1 MKEKK
6 AQNKAESKNELI
18 RLNKYL
24 AMCGVA
30 SRRKADE
37 LIQQGRVTVNGQVIT
52 QLGTKINP
60 TKDKVT
66 IDGKP
71 VKPQERLVYI
81 VLNKPKDCI
90 TTVRDEKGR
99 RTVLDLVKV
108 KERIFPVGRL
118 DRNTTGVLLLTN
130 DGELAYRLMHPKY
143 KVEKAYK
150 VAIDKPIKPED
161 IQKLKQGIMLDGRK
175 TEACDV
181 YILPNSEN
189 KELGI
194 TIREGRYRQIRR
206 MFERL
211 GYKVRKLHR
220 VSFGGITVSGMKRG
234 EWRYLT
240 EKEIK
245 KLKRLVGLEK

>member
-6 AQNKAESKNELI
+6 MKKIEKADELI

-24 AMCGVA
+24 AMCGIA

-37 LIQQGRVTVNGQVIT
+37 LIQQGRVAVNGEVIT
-52 QLGTKINP
+52 QLGIKIDP
-60 TKDKVT
+60 RKDKVT
-66 IDGKP
+66 VDGKP
-71 VKPQERLVYI
+71 VKPEEKLVYI

-90 TTVRDEKGR
+90 TTVKDEKGR

-108 KERIFPVGRL
+108 KQRIFPVGRL

-143 KVEKAYK
+143 KIEKAYK
-150 VAIDKPIKPED
+150 VEIDKPIKPED
-161 IQKLKQGIMLDGRK
+161 IEKLKRGIMLDGRK
-175 TEACDV
+175 TEACDI
-181 YILPNSEN
+181 YILPDSDR

-194 TIREGRYRQIRR
+194 TIHEGRYRQIRR

-240 EKEIK
+240 EKEIR
-245 KLKRLVGLEK
+245 KLKKLVGLE

>member
-1 MKEKK
+1 MTAKK
-6 AQNKAESKNELI
+6 TQKKIEIADDELI

-37 LIQQGRVTVNGQVIT
+37 LIQQGRVEVNGKVVT
-52 QLGTKINP
+52 QLGLKINP
-60 TKDKVT
+60 QKDKVT
-66 IDGKP
+66 VDGKL
-71 VKPQERLVYI
+71 VKPEEKLVYI
-81 VLNKPKDCI
+81 VINKPKDCI

-108 KERIFPVGRL
+108 KQRIFPVGRL

-150 VAIDKPIKPED
+150 VEIDKPIKPED
-161 IQKLKQGIMLDGRK
+161 IEKLKSGIMLDGRK

-181 YILPNSEN
+181 YILPNSDR
-189 KELGI
+189 KEIGI
-194 TIREGRYRQIRR
+194 TIHEGRYRQIRR

-240 EKEIK
+240 ESEIK
-245 KLKRLVGLEK
+245 RLKKLTGLE

>member
-1 MKEKK
+1 MTAKK
-6 AQNKAESKNELI
+6 TQKKIEIADDELI

-37 LIQQGRVTVNGQVIT
+37 LIQQGRVEVNGKVVT
-52 QLGTKINP
+52 QLGLKINP
-60 TKDKVT
+60 QKDKVT
-66 IDGKP
+66 VDGKL
-71 VKPQERLVYI
+71 VKPEEKLVYI
-81 VLNKPKDCI
+81 VINKPKDCI

-108 KERIFPVGRL
+108 KQRIFPVGRL

-150 VAIDKPIKPED
+150 VEIDKPIKPED
-161 IQKLKQGIMLDGRK
+161 IEKLKSGIMLDGRK

-181 YILPNSEN
+181 YILPNSDR
-189 KELGI
+189 KEIGI
-194 TIREGRYRQIRR
+194 TIHEGRYRQIRR

-240 EKEIK
+240 ESEIK
-245 KLKRLVGLEK
+245 RLKKITGLE

>member
-1 MKEKK
+1 MMEK
-6 AQNKAESKNELI
+6 NKNKYTKKDEALI

-37 LIQQGRVTVNGQVIT
+37 LIQQGRVAVNGQIVT
-52 QLGTKINP
+52 QLGVKINP
-60 TKDKVT
+60 QKDKVT
-66 IDGKP
+66 VDGKP
-71 VKPQERLVYI
+71 IKYEEKLVYI

-90 TTVRDEKGR
+90 TTVKDEKGR
-99 RTVLDLVKV
+99 RTVIDLVKV
-108 KERIFPVGRL
+108 KYRIFPVGRL

-150 VAIDKPIKPED
+150 VEIDKPIKPED
-161 IQKLKQGIMLDGRK
+161 IEKLKHGIMLDGRK

-181 YILPNSEN
+181 YILPNSQR
-189 KELGI
+189 KEIGI
-194 TIREGRYRQIRR
+194 TIHEGRYRQIRR

-211 GYKVRKLHR
+211 GYKVKKLHR

-245 KLKRLVGLEK
+245 KLKRLVGLE

>member
-1 MKEKK
+1 MKERKSQKK
-6 AQNKAESKNELI
+6 TENKSEPI

-37 LIQQGRVTVNGQVIT
+37 LIQQGRVAVNGQVTT
-52 QLGTKINP
+52 QLGVKINP
-60 TKDKVT
+60 QKDRVT
-66 IDGKP
+66 VDGKL
-71 VKPQERLVYI
+71 VKPEEKLVYI
-81 VLNKPKDCI
+81 VLNKPKDCV
-90 TTVRDEKGR
+90 TTVKDEKGR

-108 KERIFPVGRL
+108 KQRIFPVGRL

-150 VAIDKPIKPED
+150 AEIDKPIKRED
-161 IQKLKQGIMLDGRK
+161 LEKLKRGIMLDGRM

-181 YILPNSEN
+181 YILPNSDN
-189 KELGI
+189 KEIGI
-194 TIREGRYRQIRR
+194 TIHEGRYRQIRR

-245 KLKRLVGLEK
+245 KLKRLVDLEK

>member
-6 AQNKAESKNELI
+6 SRTKTENELV

-37 LIQQGRVTVNGQVIT
+37 LIQQGRVAVNDQVVT
-52 QLGTKINP
+52 QLGVKINP
-60 TKDKVT
+60 EKDKVT
-66 IDGKP
+66 VDGKI
-71 VKPQERLVYI
+71 VKPEEKLVYI

-90 TTVRDEKGR
+90 TTVKDEKGR

-108 KERIFPVGRL
+108 KQRIFPVGRL

-161 IQKLKQGIMLDGRK
+161 IEKLKRGIMLDGRK
-175 TEACDV
+175 TQSCDV
-181 YILPNSEN
+181 YILPNSQN

-206 MFERL
+206 MFEKL
-211 GYKVRKLHR
+211 GYKVLKLHR

-245 KLKRLVGLEK
+245 KLKRLVDLEK

>member
-1 MKEKK
+1 MKKNQKK
-6 AQNKAESKNELI
+6 VENKDEFV

-37 LIQQGRVTVNGQVIT
+37 LIQQGRVAVNGQVIT

-60 TKDKVT
+60 QKDKVT
-66 IDGKP
+66 VDGKL

-90 TTVRDEKGR
+90 TTVKDEKGR

-161 IQKLKQGIMLDGRK
+161 IEKLKRGIMLDGRK

-194 TIREGRYRQIRR
+194 TIHEGRYRQIRR

-211 GYKVRKLHR
+211 GYKVRKLHK
-220 VSFGGITVSGMKRG
+220 VSFGGITVSGMKRA

-245 KLKRLVGLEK
+245 KLKKLVGLEK

>member
-1 MKEKK
+1 MKAKK
-6 AQNKAESKNELI
+6 PQKKTENKDELV

-37 LIQQGRVTVNGQVIT
+37 LIQQGRVAVNGEVVT
-52 QLGTKINP
+52 QLGVKINP
-60 TKDKVT
+60 QKDKVT
-66 IDGKP
+66 VDGKP
-71 VKPQERLVYI
+71 VKPEEKLVYI

-90 TTVRDEKGR
+90 TTVKDEKGR

-108 KERIFPVGRL
+108 KQRIFPVGRL

-150 VAIDKPIKPED
+150 VEIDKPIKPED
-161 IQKLKQGIMLDGRK
+161 LEKLRRGIMLDGRM

-181 YILPNSEN
+181 YILPNSDK
-189 KELGI
+189 KEIGI
-194 TIREGRYRQIRR
+194 TIHEGRYRQIRR

-245 KLKRLVGLEK
+245 KLKRLVDLEK

>member
-6 AQNKAESKNELI
+6 MKKIEKADELI

-24 AMCGVA
+24 AMCGIA

-37 LIQQGRVTVNGQVIT
+37 LIQQGRVAVNGEVIT
-52 QLGTKINP
+52 QLGIKIDP
-60 TKDKVT
+60 RKDKVT
-66 IDGKP
+66 VDGKP
-71 VKPQERLVYI
+71 VKPEEKFVYI

-90 TTVRDEKGR
+90 TTVKDEKGR

-108 KERIFPVGRL
+108 KQRIFPVGRL

-130 DGELAYRLMHPKY
+130 DGELAYRLMHPKF
-143 KVEKAYK
+143 KIEKAYK
-150 VAIDKPIKPED
+150 VEIDKPIKPED
-161 IQKLKQGIMLDGRK
+161 IEKLKRGIMLDGRK
-175 TEACDV
+175 TEACDI
-181 YILPNSEN
+181 YILPDSDR

-194 TIREGRYRQIRR
+194 TIHEGRYRQIRR

-240 EKEIK
+240 EKEIR
-245 KLKRLVGLEK
+245 KLKKLVGLE

>member
-6 AQNKAESKNELI
+6 SQKKTENKDELI

-37 LIQQGRVTVNGQVIT
+37 LIQQGRVAVNDQVIT
-52 QLGTKINP
+52 QLGVKINP
-60 TKDKVT
+60 QKDKVT
-66 IDGKP
+66 VDGKL
-71 VKPQERLVYI
+71 VKPEEKLVYI

-90 TTVRDEKGR
+90 TTVSDEKGR
-99 RTVLDLVKV
+99 TTVLDLVKV
-108 KERIFPVGRL
+108 KQRVFPVGRL

-161 IQKLKQGIMLDGRK
+161 LEKLRRGIMLDGRM

-181 YILPNSEN
+181 YILPNSDN
-189 KELGI
+189 KEIGI
-194 TIREGRYRQIRR
+194 TIHEGRYRQIRR

-220 VSFGGITVSGMKRG
+220 VSFGGITVSGMERG

-245 KLKRLVGLEK
+245 KLKRLVDLEK

>member
-1 MKEKK
+1 MTAKK
-6 AQNKAESKNELI
+6 TQKKIEIADDELI

-37 LIQQGRVTVNGQVIT
+37 LIQQGRVEVNGKVVT
-52 QLGTKINP
+52 QLGLKINP
-60 TKDKVT
+60 QKDKVT
-66 IDGKP
+66 VDGKL
-71 VKPQERLVYI
+71 VKPEEKLVYI
-81 VLNKPKDCI
+81 VINKPKDCI

-108 KERIFPVGRL
+108 KQRIFPVGRL

-143 KVEKAYK
+143 KVEEAYK
-150 VAIDKPIKPED
+150 VEIDKPIKPED
-161 IQKLKQGIMLDGRK
+161 IEKLKSGIMLDGRK

-181 YILPNSEN
+181 YILPNSDR
-189 KELGI
+189 KEIGI
-194 TIREGRYRQIRR
+194 TIHEGRYRQIRR

-240 EKEIK
+240 ESEIK
-245 KLKRLVGLEK
+245 RLKKLTGLE

>member
-1 MKEKK
+1 MSEK
-6 AQNKAESKNELI
+6 ELI

-37 LIQQGRVTVNGQVIT
+37 LIKQGRVSVNGEVVT
-52 QLGTKINP
+52 QLGVKIDP
-60 TKDKVT
+60 KKDKVT
-66 IDGKP
+66 VDGKP
-71 VKPQERLVYI
+71 VKMTEKLVYI

-90 TTVRDEKGR
+90 TTVKDEKGR

-118 DRNTTGVLLLTN
+118 DRNTTGVLILTN
-130 DGELAYRLMHPKY
+130 DGELAYRLMHPRY

-150 VAIDKPIKPED
+150 VALDKPIKMED
-161 IQKLKQGIMLDGRK
+161 IEKLKRGIMLDSRK
-175 TEACDV
+175 TSACEV
-181 YILPNSEN
+181 YILPNSEK

-194 TIREGRYRQIRR
+194 VIREGRYTQIRR
-206 MFERL
+206 MFQHL
-211 GYKVRKLHR
+211 GYKVQKLHR

-240 EKEIK
+240 DKEIK

>member
-6 AQNKAESKNELI
+6 MKKIEKADELI

-24 AMCGVA
+24 AMCGIA

-37 LIQQGRVTVNGQVIT
+37 LIQQGRVAVNGEVIT
-52 QLGTKINP
+52 QLGIKIDP
-60 TKDKVT
+60 RKDKVT
-66 IDGKP
+66 VDGKP
-71 VKPQERLVYI
+71 VKPEEKFVYI

-90 TTVRDEKGR
+90 TTVKDEKGR

-108 KERIFPVGRL
+108 KQRIFPVGRL

-143 KVEKAYK
+143 KIEKAYK
-150 VAIDKPIKPED
+150 VEIDKPIKPED
-161 IQKLKQGIMLDGRK
+161 IEKLKRGIMLDGRK
-175 TEACDV
+175 TEACDI
-181 YILPNSEN
+181 YILPDSDR

-194 TIREGRYRQIRR
+194 TIHEGRYRQIRR

-240 EKEIK
+240 EKEIR
-245 KLKRLVGLEK
+245 KLKKLVGLE

>member
-1 MKEKK
+1 MSSGRE
-6 AQNKAESKNELI
+6 I

-37 LIQQGRVTVNGQVIT
+37 LIRQGRVSVNGKIID
-52 QLGTKINP
+52 QLGV
-60 TKDKVT
+60 KVDPERDS
-66 IDGKP
+66 IYVDGRK
-71 VKPQERLVYI
+71 VEYRGKMVYI

-90 TTVRDEKGR
+90 TTVRDERGR
-99 RTVLDLVKV
+99 RTVMDFIKV
-108 KERIFPVGRL
+108 KERVFPVGRL

-130 DGELAYRLMHPKY
+130 DGELAYRLMHPRY

-150 VAIDKPIKPED
+150 VGLDRPVKISDLERLRD
-161 IQKLKQGIMLDGRK
+161 GIMLDGRR
-175 TEACDV
+175 TGRCEV
-181 YILPNSEN
+181 FYLPNSDNREV
-189 KELGI
+189 GI
-194 TIREGRYRQIRR
+194 VIREGRYRQIRR

-240 EKEIK
+240 EREIRR
-245 KLKRLVGLEK
+245 LKRLVELS

>member
-1 MKEKK
+1 MTTKK
-6 AQNKAESKNELI
+6 TQKKIEETRDELI

-37 LIQQGRVTVNGQVIT
+37 LIQQGRVEVNGKVVT
-52 QLGTKINP
+52 QLGLKINP
-60 TKDKVT
+60 QKDKVT
-66 IDGKP
+66 VDGKP
-71 VKPQERLVYI
+71 AKPEEKLVYI
-81 VLNKPKDCI
+81 VINKPKDCI
-90 TTVRDEKGR
+90 TTIRDEKGR

-108 KERIFPVGRL
+108 KQRIFPVGRL

-150 VAIDKPIKPED
+150 VEIDKPIKPED
-161 IQKLKQGIMLDGRK
+161 IEKLKHGIMLDGRK

-181 YILPNSEN
+181 YILPNSDR
-189 KELGI
+189 KEIGI
-194 TIREGRYRQIRR
+194 TIHEGRYRQIRR

-211 GYKVRKLHR
+211 GYKVKKLHR

-240 EKEIK
+240 KNEV
-245 KLKRLVGLEK
+245 KRLKKITRLE

>member
-1 MKEKK
+1 MKEK
-6 AQNKAESKNELI
+6 NKKKIEKSEELI

-37 LIQQGRVTVNGQVIT
+37 LIQQGRVTVNGEVIT
-52 QLGTKINP
+52 QLGVKINP
-60 TKDKVT
+60 LKDKVAV
-66 IDGKP
+66 DGKP
-71 VKPQERLVYI
+71 IKPEEKLIYI

-90 TTVRDEKGR
+90 TSVRDEKGR

-108 KERIFPVGRL
+108 KQRIFPVGRL

-130 DGELAYRLMHPKY
+130 DGELAYRLTHPKY
-143 KVEKAYK
+143 KIEKAYK
-150 VAIDKPIKPED
+150 VEIDKPIKPED
-161 IQKLKQGIMLDGRK
+161 IEKLKRGIMLDGRK
-175 TEACDV
+175 TEACEI
-181 YILPNSEN
+181 YILPNSDR

-194 TIREGRYRQIRR
+194 TIHEGRYRQVRR

-245 KLKRLVGLEK
+245 KLKKLVGLE

>member
-1 MKEKK
+1 MKERKSQKK
-6 AQNKAESKNELI
+6 TENKSEPI

-30 SRRKADE
+30 SRKKADE
-37 LIQQGRVTVNGQVIT
+37 LIQQGRVAVNGQVTT
-52 QLGTKINP
+52 QLGVKINP
-60 TKDKVT
+60 QKDRVT
-66 IDGKP
+66 VDGRL
-71 VKPQERLVYI
+71 VKPEEKLVYI
-81 VLNKPKDCI
+81 ALNKPKDCI
-90 TTVRDEKGR
+90 TTVKDEKGR

-108 KERIFPVGRL
+108 KQRIFPVGRL

-130 DGELAYRLMHPKY
+130 DGELACRLMHPKY

-150 VAIDKPIKPED
+150 VEIDKPIKRED
-161 IQKLKQGIMLDGRK
+161 LEKLKRGIMLDGRM

-181 YILPNSEN
+181 YILPNSDN
-189 KELGI
+189 KEIGI
-194 TIREGRYRQIRR
+194 TIHEGRYRQIRR

-220 VSFGGITVSGMKRG
+220 VSFGGITISGMKRG

-245 KLKRLVGLEK
+245 KLKRLVDLEK

>member
-1 MKEKK
+1 MKKGK
-6 AQNKAESKNELI
+6 TKNKIENKNELI

-37 LIQQGRVTVNGQVIT
+37 LIQQGRVAVNDQVIT
-52 QLGTKINP
+52 QLGLKINP
-60 TKDKVT
+60 QRDKVT
-66 IDGKP
+66 VDGKP
-71 VKPQERLVYI
+71 VKQEETLLYI
-81 VLNKPKDCI
+81 VLNKPKDYI
-90 TTVRDEKGR
+90 TTVKDEKGR
-99 RTVLDLVKV
+99 KTVLDLVKV
-108 KERIFPVGRL
+108 KQRIFPIGRL

-143 KVEKAYK
+143 KIEKAYK
-150 VAIDKPIKPED
+150 VEIDKPIKLED
-161 IQKLKQGIMLDGRK
+161 IEKLKRGIMLDGRK
-175 TEACDV
+175 TESCDV

-194 TIREGRYRQIRR
+194 TIHEGRYRQIRR

-220 VSFGGITVSGMKRG
+220 VSFGGITVGGMKRG

-240 EKEIK
+240 EKEIR

>member
-6 AQNKAESKNELI
+6 MKKIEKADELI

-24 AMCGVA
+24 AMCGIA

-37 LIQQGRVTVNGQVIT
+37 LIQQGRVAVNGEVIT
-52 QLGTKINP
+52 QLGIKIDP
-60 TKDKVT
+60 RKDKVT
-66 IDGKP
+66 VDGKP
-71 VKPQERLVYI
+71 VKPEEKFVYI

-90 TTVRDEKGR
+90 TTVKDEKGR

-108 KERIFPVGRL
+108 KQRIFPVGRL

-150 VAIDKPIKPED
+150 VEIDKPIKPED
-161 IQKLKQGIMLDGRK
+161 IEKLKRGIMLDGRK
-175 TEACDV
+175 TEACDI
-181 YILPNSEN
+181 YILPDSDR

-194 TIREGRYRQIRR
+194 TIHEGRYRQIRR

-240 EKEIK
+240 EKEIR
-245 KLKRLVGLEK
+245 KLKKLVGLE

>member
-1 MKEKK
+1 MKGKK
-6 AQNKAESKNELI
+6 SQKKMEIENELV

-37 LIQQGRVTVNGQVIT
+37 LIQQGRVAVNGQVIT
-52 QLGTKINP
+52 QLGVKINP
-60 TKDKVT
+60 QKDRVT
-66 IDGKP
+66 VDGKP
-71 VKPQERLVYI
+71 VKPEEKFVYI

-90 TTVRDEKGR
+90 TTVKDEKGR

-108 KERIFPVGRL
+108 KQRIFPVGRL

-150 VAIDKPIKPED
+150 VEIDKPIKPED
-161 IQKLKQGIMLDGRK
+161 LEKLRRGIMLDGRM

-181 YILPNSEN
+181 YILPNSDN
-189 KELGI
+189 KEIGI
-194 TIREGRYRQIRR
+194 TIHEGRYRQIRR

>member
-6 AQNKAESKNELI
+6 SLKKMESESELV

-37 LIQQGRVTVNGQVIT
+37 LIQQGKVAVNGQVIT
-52 QLGTKINP
+52 QLGVKINP
-60 TKDKVT
+60 KKDKVT
-66 IDGKP
+66 VDGKP
-71 VKPQERLVYI
+71 VKPEEKLVYI

-90 TTVRDEKGR
+90 TTVKDEKGR

-108 KERIFPVGRL
+108 KQRIFPVGRL

-150 VAIDKPIKPED
+150 VEIDKPIKPED
-161 IQKLKQGIMLDGRK
+161 LEKLRRGIMLDGRM

-181 YILPNSEN
+181 YILPNSDN
-189 KELGI
+189 KEIGI
-194 TIREGRYRQIRR
+194 TIHEGRYRQIRR

-245 KLKRLVGLEK
+245 KLKRLVDLEK

>member
-1 MKEKK
+1 MKKRK
-6 AQNKAESKNELI
+6 STKSLV

-37 LIQQGRVTVNGQVIT
+37 LIQQGRVEVNGKT
-52 QLGTKINP
+52 AELGMKVDP
-60 TKDKVT
+60 KKDIVKV
-66 IDGKP
+66 DGKV
-71 VKPQERLVYI
+71 VKPEEKLVYI

-90 TTVRDEKGR
+90 TTMKDEKGR
-99 RTVLDLVKV
+99 RTVMDFVKV
-108 KERIFPVGRL
+108 KQRVFPVGRL
-118 DRNTTGVLLLTN
+118 DRNTTGVLILTN

-150 VAIDKPIKPED
+150 VGIDKPIKPAD
-161 IQKLKQGIMLDGRK
+161 IEKLKKGIMLDGK
-175 TEACDV
+175 MASACDV
-181 YILPNSEN
+181 YILPDSDG

-194 TIREGRYRQIRR
+194 TIKEGRYRQIRR
-206 MFERL
+206 MFQKL

-220 VSFGGITVSGMKRG
+220 VSFGGITVSGMRRG

-240 EKEIK
+240 EKEIR
-245 KLKRLVGLEK
+245 KLKKLVGLI